1 MKASIFS
8 EGPWKQTAWGNSVG
22 GQAPRPGVVTDS
34 VPSWVKGE
42 VAQLLQDP
50 GVLTQAHPS
59 ALHKEATKT
68 WYPLMSYFCAWA
80 ASGG

>member
-1 MKASIFS
+1 M
-8 EGPWKQTAWGNSVG
+8 EQTAWGNSVG
-22 GQAPRPGVVTDS
+22 GQAPRPGVVTDR

-59 ALHKEATKT
+59 ALH
-68 WYPLMSYFCAWA
+68 
-80 ASGG
+80 